1 MDERDLDPDPI
12 AQLEVWLAEAH
23 DVVPQADA
31 MTLATADRDGRPS
44 ARIVLL
50 RGIDARGLVFFTNR
64 ASLKGRQL
72 EANPRA
78 AVVFHWFE
86 LGRQVRVE
94 GTVVEVSETDSSAY
108 WSSRP
113 RASRIAGWASPQS
126 QPLTDRSDLDE
137 RVTEV
142 EQRFAG
148 SDVPLPSFWGGY
160 RLMPESVELWEHRE
174 NRLHDRVRYFRS
186 GERWHRERL
195 AP

>member
-12 AQLEVWLAEAH
+12 VQLQVWLAEAR
-23 DVVPQADA
+23 DVAPQADA
-31 MTLATADRDGRPS
+31 MTLATADRNGRPS

-50 RGIDARGLVFFTNR
+50 RGMDERGLAFFTNR
-64 ASLKGRQL
+64 TSLKGRQL

-94 GTVVEVSETDSSAY
+94 GTVAEVSETDSTAY
-108 WSSRP
+108 WNSRP

-126 QPLTDRSDLDE
+126 QPLADRSDLDE
-137 RVTEV
+137 RVSEV

-148 SDVPLPSFWGGY
+148 TDVPLPSFWGGY
-160 RLMPESVELWEHRE
+160 RLMPQSVEFWEHRE